1 MVNID
6 AAFKN
11 NRLMKALTGMTI
23 EEFNGLLPEFE
34 RVLVKQ
40 FDRKDRQ
47 RAIGGGRKGGLKTIK
62 HKLFFILFYLKVYP
76 TFDLAGFIFGGVS
89 RSKPCEWYRF
99 LLGILEE
106 VLKRKMSL
114 PKRKIRSMEEFIQA
128 FPEIKDIFIDGTER
142 RTQRPKDSK
151 KQKRLYSGKK
161 KTHTR
166 KNTIICTKK
175 KRIILVSPTKN
186 GKLHDKPQL
195 EKEGTL
201 DNIPDWVAI
210 WLDKGYEG
218 IKKLIK
224 NGNKVF
230 MPKKKPK
237 GGELTEDEKEEN
249 QIISSIRMVVEHS
262 ICGLK
267 RFRCLSD
274 IYRNKNGIDD
284 KFISICAGLWNF
296 HLQPA

>member
-6 AAFKN
+6 GAFKN

-23 EEFNGLLPEFE
+23 EEFNGILPEFK
-34 RVLVKQ
+34 RVLRKH
-40 FDRKDRQ
+40 FDREDRQ
-47 RAIGGGRKGGLKTIK
+47 RAIGGGRKGELKTEEQ
-62 HKLFFILFYLKVYP
+62 KLFFILFYLKVYP

-89 RSKPCEWYRF
+89 KSKPCEWYPF

-114 PKRKIRSMEEFIQA
+114 PKRKIRSIEEFMQA
-128 FPEIKDIFIDGTER
+128 FPEVKDIFIDGTER
-142 RTQRPKDSK
+142 RTQRPKNSK
-151 KQKRLYSGKK
+151 KQKKLYSGKK

-166 KNTIICTKK
+166 KNTIICN
-175 KRIILVSPTKN
+175 KRRRILLVSPTKN

-201 DNIPDWVAI
+201 DNIPSWVAI
-210 WLDKGYEG
+210 WIDKGYQG
-218 IKKLIK
+218 IKNLIK
-224 NGNKVF
+224 NGNEIF

-237 GGELTEDEKEEN
+237 GGELTEDEKEDN

-274 IYRNKNGIDD
+274 VYRNKNGIDD

-296 HLQPA
+296 HLQPT